1 MQSFQKYIP
10 TAPMPTANQ
19 NFDHILYTGTDNGEA
34 ACKVFEEV
42 DELSILERSVVDSQF
57 LDIAAFRLLK
67 DRLFVAEP
75 NLER

>member
-1 MQSFQKYIP
+1 
-10 TAPMPTANQ
+10 MPTANQ
-19 NFDHILYTGTDNGEA
+19 NFDHILYIDTDNGEV
-34 ACKVFEEV
+34 ACRVFGEV

>member
-1 MQSFQKYIP
+1 
-10 TAPMPTANQ
+10 MPTANQ
-19 NFDHILYTGTDNGEA
+19 NFDHILYIGTDNGEV
-34 ACKVFEEV
+34 ACKVFGEV
-42 DELSILERSVVDSQF
+42 DGLSILERSVADSQF

>member
-1 MQSFQKYIP
+1 
-10 TAPMPTANQ
+10 MPTANQ

-34 ACKVFEEV
+34 ACKVFGEV
-42 DELSILERSVVDSQF
+42 DGLSILERSVADSQF

>member
-1 MQSFQKYIP
+1 
-10 TAPMPTANQ
+10 MPTANQ
-19 NFDHILYTGTDNGEA
+19 NFDHILYIGKGNGEV
-34 ACKVFEEV
+34 ACRVFEEV
-42 DELSILERSVVDSQF
+42 DGLSILERSVADSQF